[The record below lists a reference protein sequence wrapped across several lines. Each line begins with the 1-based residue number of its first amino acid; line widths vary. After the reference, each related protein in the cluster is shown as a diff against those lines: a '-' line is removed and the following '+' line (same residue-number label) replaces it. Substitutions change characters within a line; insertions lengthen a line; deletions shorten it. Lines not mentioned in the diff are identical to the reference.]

1 MDEAGRRRAE
11 QQFSPQR
18 MCADMVEVYRDVL
31 GEARAT
37 ARAQSHCAGNAN
49 TNTRIN
55 SRQPRPTLR
64 PPTPDLI
71 AGPDDLWGASPALV
85 YRS

>member
-37 ARAQSHCAGNAN
+37 ARVQSHLRWQREHEHAN
-49 TNTRIN
+49 
-55 SRQPRPTLR
+55 
-64 PPTPDLI
+64 
-71 AGPDDLWGASPALV
+71 
-85 YRS
+85 